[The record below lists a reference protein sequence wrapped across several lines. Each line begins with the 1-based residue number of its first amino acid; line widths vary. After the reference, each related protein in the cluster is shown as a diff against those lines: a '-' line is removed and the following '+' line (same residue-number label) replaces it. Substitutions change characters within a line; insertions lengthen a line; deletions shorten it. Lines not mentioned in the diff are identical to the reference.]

1 MTRLYVVRH
10 AEAEAN
16 KLRNFNGHIDGD
28 ISENGRVQLERL
40 KERFKTIEFD
50 KVYSSPLLRAY
61 KTAQA
66 ANTTLCLPI
75 TTLDG
80 LKEIFGGR
88 WEGACFDDIPT
99 LFPEENRMW
108 VEEPWLFAPQGGE
121 TMRQVYD
128 RIWETMLGIVKENK
142 GLRVLVASHGCAIRN
157 FFCRA
162 MGLPLEQLNDVDW
175 FENTSVSIVDFDDQL
190 SPHVVT
196 VNDVSHLTND
206 TMTLANQDWWKDS
219 KTNGVKR

>member
-16 KLRNFNGHIDGD
+16 KLRYFNGHIDGD
-28 ISENGRVQLERL
+28 VSENGQVQLERL
-40 KERFKTIEFD
+40 KERCKAIDFD
-50 KVYSSPLLRAY
+50 RVYSSPLLRAY

-66 ANTTLCLPI
+66 ANADHGLPI
-75 TTLDG
+75 ATLDG
-80 LKEIFGGR
+80 LKEIYGGR
-88 WEGACFDDIPT
+88 WEGECFDDIPS
-99 LFPEENRMW
+99 LFPEENRVW
-108 VEEPWLFAPQGGE
+108 VEQPWLFAPQGGE

-128 RIWETMLGIVKENK
+128 RIWDTMLGIVKENI

-157 FFCRA
+157 FICRA
-162 MGLPLEQLNDVDW
+162 AGRPLEQLNDVEW
-175 FENTSVSIVDFDDQL
+175 FENTSISIVDFDEGL
-190 SPHVVT
+190 SPHVVC
-196 VNDVSHLTND
+196 VNDASHLTLD